1 MQPDEK
7 PTVFYDGS
15 CPLCRAE
22 IDLYRRQDGEGR
34 VCFVD
39 VSAPDASLDP
49 RLTPSTAM
57 ARFHV
62 RAADGALRS
71 GAAAF
76 VTLWS
81 AIPSWRLAAL
91 IARVPGVMPLLEL
104 GYRAFLPVRPFL
116 SRAFGRWKR
125 RSSLRA

>member
-1 MQPDEK
+1 MQPDDK

-22 IDLYRRQDGEGR
+22 IDLYRRQDADGR

-39 VSAPDASLDP
+39 VSAADAPLDP
-49 RLTPSTAM
+49 RLTSEAAM

-62 RAADGALRS
+62 RTADGALRS

-81 AIPSWRLAAL
+81 ALPAWRLAAR
-91 IARVPGVMPLLEL
+91 IARFPGVTPLLEL
-104 GYRAFLPVRPFL
+104 GYRAFLPVRPRL
-116 SRAFGRWKR
+116 SRAFRHWQR
-125 RSSLRA
+125 RRGVRA

>member
-1 MQPDEK
+1 MPPDDK

-22 IDLYRRQDGEGR
+22 IDLYRRQDGEGLIR
-34 VCFVD
+34 FVD
-39 VSAPDASLDP
+39 VSADDAPLDP
-49 RLTPSTAM
+49 RLTPAAAL

-62 RAADGALRS
+62 RAADGSLRS

-81 AIPSWRLAAL
+81 ALPAWGVA
-91 IARVPGVMPLLEL
+91 ARVARLPGVTPLLEL
-104 GYRAFLPVRPFL
+104 AYRAFLPVRPLL
-116 SRAFGRWKR
+116 SRSFGRWQR
-125 RSSLRA
+125 RRLRV

>member
-1 MQPDEK
+1 MQPEDK

-22 IDLYRRQDGEGR
+22 IDLYRRHDADGR

-39 VSAPDASLDP
+39 VSAADAALDS
-49 RLTPSTAM
+49 RLTSEAAM

-62 RAADGALRS
+62 RAEDGALRS

-81 AIPSWRLAAL
+81 VLPAWRLAARV
-91 IARVPGVMPLLEL
+91 ARLPGVTPLLEL
-104 GYRAFLPVRPFL
+104 GYRAFLPARPFL
-116 SRAFGRWKR
+116 SRAFRRWQR
-125 RSSLRA
+125 NRGVRA